1 MVLWQSELR
10 VSWRAQWLSLLLHGV
25 VAAVVLLLPWP
36 LNYLPVWLLLL
47 SLVVLDCVRSQRRI
61 NARHGVIKLLE
72 DRRLFWQGRDWIIH
86 RKPWIIDSG
95 MLLCLRGADSARR
108 QYLWIASDS
117 MEQAEWRELCRVLLN
132 QPNQTPQ

>member
-1 MVLWQSELR
+1 MWQSELR

-72 DRRLFWQGRDWIIH
+72 NQRVRWQERDWQIQG
-86 RKPWIIDSG
+86 KPWVIRSG
-95 MLLCLRGADSARR
+95 ILLRLRDVATARR
-108 QYLWIASDS
+108 HYLWIAADS
-117 MEQAEWRELCRVLLN
+117 LDQEEWRELRQVLAN
-132 QPNQTPQ
+132 NDMQTPS

>member
-72 DRRLFWQGRDWIIH
+72 DRRLFWQEREWCIQGQ
-86 RKPWIIDSG
+86 PWILRTG
-95 MLLCLRGADSARR
+95 MLLRLRDSATSRNHL
-108 QYLWIASDS
+108 LWIASDS
-117 MEQAEWRELCRVLLN
+117 VEDGEWRELRRLIT
-132 QPNQTPQ
+132 TPLSQ